1 MVSRSLLGCVLAV
14 FFAASAPVAG
24 EPQNGV
30 AVKVD
35 GADVPGVIGYR
46 IEFSRQPLPK
56 TDSRRLDLAYSP
68 NERRLVLT
76 LNQKGLKGL
85 QELLNQTTDG
95 GTPPPRVVTVT
106 ARNETDEVLVSWEI
120 TGAVPTTLSQ
130 AAAGPVNEITATLEF
145 LFDRMRLV
153 EASAK

>member
-1 MVSRSLLGCVLAV
+1 MVYKRLLGSLVAGLLC
-14 FFAASAPVAG
+14 ASALAAAEV
-24 EPQNGV
+24 QNGV
-30 AVKVD
+30 TVKVD
-35 GADVPGVIGYR
+35 GLDVPGVIGYR
-46 IEFSRQPLPK
+46 IEFNRLPLPK

-76 LNQKGLKGL
+76 VTQKGLKGL
-85 QELLNQTTDG
+85 QEWLNLATDG
-95 GTPPPRVVTVT
+95 GTPTTRVVTVT

-120 TGAVPTTLSQ
+120 LGAVPTTLSQ

-153 EASAK
+153 EASGK